1 MKSILNLTLNA
12 TKQLTKIAKENNA
25 SNILFYVKGG
35 GCNGFNYK
43 FEPTNDNPLKGDEI
57 VKINDDTKIIVC
69 NKSLIHLIG
78 TKIDWKKTVM
88 GESFEFENPNSA
100 SSCGC
105 GSSFSTKIK

>member
-43 FEPTNDNPLKGDEI
+43 FEPFDKTPNKYD
-57 VKINDDTKIIVC
+57 IIVPYEDIKVVVC
-69 NKSLIHLIG
+69 GKSMIYLMG
-78 TKIDWKKTVM
+78 TTIDWKNDIM
-88 GESFEFENPNSA
+88 GDSFCFDNPNANSK
-100 SSCGC
+100 CGC
-105 GSSFSTKIK
+105 GTSFSPNIK